1 LSSFGKQNHMEHV
14 LENMRSHIIVLLG
27 YLVESFK
34 TAFSEVQVN
43 QLLQLCL
50 NTLEAQL
57 QQPSHTLL
65 AGAMKCLDSLLTWFD
80 DELPAGGSVVNSRRC
95 FEYIEQVLWPRED
108 LKRYEALRGISLHT
122 VGISHYAICLLEL
135 HAREVIEIF
144 LIF

>member
-1 LSSFGKQNHMEHV
+1 VQLANGGFFFFWRDRGGGHDHSFPLCIGWWGCPVGKLSLHLDHAQ
-14 LENMRSHIIVLLG
+14 IDG
-27 YLVESFK
+27 YLRR
-34 TAFSEVQVN
+34 N
-43 QLLQLCL
+43 DG
-50 NTLEAQL
+50 L
-57 QQPSHTLL
+57 QQL
-65 AGAMKCLDSLLTWFD
+65 A
-80 DELPAGGSVVNSRRC
+80 GSVVNSRRC

>member
-1 LSSFGKQNHMEHV
+1 
-14 LENMRSHIIVLLG
+14 VLLG

-34 TAFSEVQVN
+34 TAFSEDQVN

-80 DELPAGGSVVNSRRC
+80 AFP
-95 FEYIEQVLWPRED
+95 
-108 LKRYEALRGISLHT
+108 
-122 VGISHYAICLLEL
+122 
-135 HAREVIEIF
+135 
-144 LIF
+144 LIFKPKMIIAKNLKISVIHM